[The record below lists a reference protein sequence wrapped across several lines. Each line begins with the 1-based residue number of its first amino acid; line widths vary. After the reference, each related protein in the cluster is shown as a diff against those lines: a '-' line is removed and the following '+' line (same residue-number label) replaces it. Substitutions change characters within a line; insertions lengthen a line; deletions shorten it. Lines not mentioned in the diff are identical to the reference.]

1 MSRQDETRPR
11 PHFSS
16 SPLEERE
23 PPKSTG
29 TQGEALSNPTVI
41 GVPPPLVG
49 KYWAPL
55 CDL

>member
-29 TQGEALSNPTVI
+29 TQVS
-41 GVPPPLVG
+41 
-49 KYWAPL
+49 APVDIAWSAKL
-55 CDL
+55 